1 LFATND
7 AIKLGARITVGALG
21 CWNAVQQ
28 SEESDE
34 YEDENENENENENED
49 GDGDGNGS
57 I

>member
-34 YEDENENENENENED
+34 YEDENENED
-49 GDGDGNGS
+49 GDGDGDGS

>member
-7 AIKLGARITVGALG
+7 AITLGARITVGALG
-21 CWNAVQQ
+21 CWNAMQQ

-34 YEDENENENENENED
+34 YEDENEDED
-49 GDGDGNGS
+49 GDEDEDEDGNGS

>member
-1 LFATND
+1 MFATND

-34 YEDENENENENENED
+34 YEDENENENEDE
-49 GDGDGNGS
+49 DGDGNGS